1 MPESIVFGVTGSSSQ
16 CFSFRST
23 DLYVLGTGNLG
34 GTRVEAAIADQTSG
48 SGRSC
53 CRTFGIRERHTGW
66 SWIAPGN
73 EYTTSIPNA
82 VQKIMYPSG
91 MSNPMVLWKTTVN
104 SNSNMDFYQYYSSSS
119 TEPVAKTTSH
129 RKNANGNNYAMPVS
143 EKDTYNWVYAE
154 VRLNDYHMDG
164 LTNTKR
170 EAVIVH
176 EMLPGYGLRDLYN
189 NANQASIMF
198 GSISGTATRLT
209 SDANSMLNAKY

>member
-1 MPESIVFGVTGSSSQ
+1 MSKRRSRIKRAALAAAVAGLLVFASGTPAGAVNVNGERIDWLKKMATGQ
-16 CFSFRST
+16 NIG
-23 DLYVLGTGNLG
+23 Y
-34 GTRVEAAIADQTSG
+34 
-48 SGRSC
+48 
-53 CRTFGIRERHTGW
+53 
-66 SWIAPGN
+66 WIAPGN

-129 RKNANGNNYAMPVS
+129 RKNASGNYYAMPVS

-176 EMLPGYGLRDLYN
+176 EMLHGYGLRDLYN
-189 NANQASIMF
+189 NANRASIMF
-198 GSISGTATRLT
+198 GSISGTATGLT
-209 SDANSMLNAKY
+209 SDANSILNAKY